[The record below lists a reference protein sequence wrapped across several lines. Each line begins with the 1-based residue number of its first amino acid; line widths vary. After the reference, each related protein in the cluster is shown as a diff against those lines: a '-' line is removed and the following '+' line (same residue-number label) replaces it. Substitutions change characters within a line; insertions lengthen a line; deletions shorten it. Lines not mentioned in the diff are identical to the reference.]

1 MCRARLIPLSLVLA
15 ALPVQSLEA
24 QWQLTADA
32 GVSRLQQAGIPT
44 GNASTAGL
52 TFDVSSARAWLRS
65 SALAARATDERWT
78 GQGLIAATVAGPSAR
93 APLLQFDATLSAF
106 GQSNELPST
115 SGELAGRVRG
125 GGNALGG
132 ALGAGVGATAH
143 AGTSSNT
150 WRWLADAWGAAGNE
164 RFFANGT
171 LTDAP
176 VLGFTPKSAPTPR
189 VRYLDALAGWR
200 HDVGG
205 LSLGAAAGVRNGL
218 GDVNSGQW
226 AAVDAAIWA
235 TPRVA
240 LAVGAG
246 TALPDIMR
254 GTPRARYVSA
264 SIRVSA
270 RPHPPFVFHHR
281 AAAGPA
287 VRLVRGAN
295 DAWRIEITVPNAE
308 RVELRGDFTDWSPV
322 ELTRAGDVWRLEM
335 PVPPGL
341 HRVAIRVDGGD
352 WIAPPNL
359 PRANDGLGGIV
370 GLVTVP

>member
-1 MCRARLIPLSLVLA
+1 MRRVRLIPLLLLA
-15 ALPVQSLEA
+15 ATLPVHSLEA

-44 GNASTAGL
+44 GNATTAGL

-65 SALAARATDERWT
+65 SALAARATDARWT
-78 GQGLIAATVAGPSAR
+78 GQGLIAATVVGGGPSAR
-93 APLLQFDATLSAF
+93 IPLFQLDATLSAF
-106 GQSNELPST
+106 GQSNALPTT
-115 SGELAGRVRG
+115 SGELAGRLRG

-132 ALGAGVGATAH
+132 ALGAGVGGTAQG
-143 AGTSSNT
+143 GTSSNT
-150 WRWLADAWGAAGNE
+150 VRWLADAWGAVGNE
-164 RFFANGT
+164 HLFANGT
-171 LTDAP
+171 LTDSP

-189 VRYLDALAGWR
+189 VRYLDVLAGWR

-254 GTPRARYVSA
+254 GTPRARY
-264 SIRVSA
+264 
-270 RPHPPFVFHHR
+270 
-281 AAAGPA
+281 
-287 VRLVRGAN
+287 
-295 DAWRIEITVPNAE
+295 
-308 RVELRGDFTDWSPV
+308 
-322 ELTRAGDVWRLEM
+322 
-335 PVPPGL
+335 
-341 HRVAIRVDGGD
+341 
-352 WIAPPNL
+352 
-359 PRANDGLGGIV
+359 
-370 GLVTVP
+370 

>member
-15 ALPVQSLEA
+15 ALSVQSLEA

-32 GVSRLQQAGIPT
+32 GVSRLQQTGIPT

-65 SALAARATDERWT
+65 SALVARATDERWT
-78 GQGLIAATVAGPSAR
+78 GQGLIAATVVGPSAR
-93 APLLQFDATLSAF
+93 TPLLQFDATLSAF
-106 GQSNELPST
+106 GQSNALPST
-115 SGELAGRVRG
+115 SGEVAGRIRG
-125 GGNALGG
+125 GGTAIGG
-132 ALGAGVGATAH
+132 AIGAGVGGTVQ

-150 WRWLADAWGAAGNE
+150 LRWLADIWGAVGGE
-164 RFFANGT
+164 RLFANGT

-189 VRYLDALAGWR
+189 VRYLDVLAGWR

-226 AAVDAAIWA
+226 AAVDAATWA

-240 LAVGAG
+240 VAVGAG
-246 TALPDIMR
+246 TALPDVMR

-270 RPHPPFVFHHR
+270 RPHAPFVFHHR
-281 AAAGPA
+281 SPRGPA
-287 VRLVRGAN
+287 VRLARGA
-295 DAWRIEITVPNAE
+295 DGASRIEINAPRAE

-322 ELTRAGDVWRLEM
+322 ELTRVGDTWRLEM
-335 PVPPGL
+335 TVPSGL
-341 HRVAIRVDGGD
+341 HRVAIRINGGE

-359 PRANDGLGGIV
+359 PHADDGLGGTV
-370 GLVTVP
+370 GLITVP

>member
-1 MCRARLIPLSLVLA
+1 LLLIA
-15 ALPVQSLEA
+15 ALPIHSLQA
-24 QWQLTADA
+24 QWQLSADA
-32 GVSRLQQAGIPT
+32 GISRLQQTGIPT

-93 APLLQFDATLSAF
+93 TPLFQFDATLSAF
-106 GQSNELPST
+106 GQSNALPST
-115 SGELAGRVRG
+115 SGELAGRIRG
-125 GGNALGG
+125 GGAALGG
-132 ALGAGVGATAH
+132 AIGAGVGGTAH

-150 WRWLADAWGAAGNE
+150 WRWLADAWGAVGNE
-164 RFFANGT
+164 RFLANGT

-176 VLGFTPKSAPTPR
+176 VLGFTPPSAPIPR
-189 VRYLDALAGWR
+189 VRYFDLLAGWR

-235 TPRVA
+235 TSRVA
-240 LAVGAG
+240 IAVGAG
-246 TALPDIMR
+246 SALPDVMR
-254 GTPRARYVSA
+254 GTPRARYLSA

-270 RPHPPFVFHHR
+270 RPHARFEFHKR
-281 AAAGPA
+281 AAAGPT
-287 VRLVRGAN
+287 VRLARGSD
-295 DAWRIEITVPNAE
+295 DAWRVEIAAPKAE
-308 RVELRGDFTDWSPV
+308 RVELRADFTDWSPV
-322 ELTRAGDVWRLEM
+322 ELTRTGAAWRLEM
-335 PVPPGL
+335 PVPSGL
-341 HRVAIRVDGGD
+341 HRVAIRVDGGE

-359 PRANDGLGGIV
+359 PRADDGLGGTV
-370 GLVTVP
+370 GLITVP